1 MKREWNDHSGRQT
14 VWLSHD
20 ANDFDVFADQMT
32 SRFGAPTDQLDGLD
46 QRYWDF
52 SVERVTIVLHGDT
65 MAGVSIHVE
74 DGSQDDLLRAIA
86 GSLLKA
92 KS

>member
-1 MKREWNDHSGRQT
+1 MKKEWKDHSGRLT
-14 VWLSHD
+14 VWLSDD
-20 ANDFDVFADQMT
+20 ADDFDAFAHQMT
-32 SRFGAPTDQLDGLD
+32 SQFGGPTKRLDGLD

-52 SVERVTIVLHGDT
+52 SVIRVTIVLHGDT

-74 DGSQDDLLRAIA
+74 DGSQDELVRSIA
-86 GSLLKA
+86 DALLKA

>member
-1 MKREWNDHSGRQT
+1 MKNERKDHSGRLT
-14 VWLSHD
+14 ARLSDD
-20 ANDFDVFADQMT
+20 ADDFDAFAHQMT
-32 SRFGAPTDQLDGLD
+32 LRFGAPTERLDGLD

-52 SVERVTIVLHGDT
+52 SVNRGAIVLHGDT
-65 MAGVSIHVE
+65 IAGVSIHVE
-74 DGSQDDLLRAIA
+74 DGSQDDLLRSIA